1 MGEEKQLA
9 AVQVDAGEHRVT
21 LTEHLIE
28 RHAGDRWERHVAIEH
43 LRLLLRLDDHP
54 LDVAVTDLAAGL
66 KQRDLL
72 LDGADGIG
80 RGRGQGDNGAVQLF
94 DSDPNHG
101 DDVRLQALGDQEL
114 QRGAGPF
121 DSEEM

>member
-9 AVQVDAGEHRVT
+9 AVQVNAGVHRVT

-28 RHAGDRWERHVAIEH
+28 RHAGDRWKRHVAIEH
-43 LRLLLRLDDHP
+43 LRLDDHP
-54 LDVAVTDLAAGL
+54 LDVVVTDLAAGL

-94 DSDPNHG
+94 DSEPNRG
-101 DDVRLQALGDQEL
+101 DDVRLQALGDQGL

-121 DSEEM
+121 DNEEM